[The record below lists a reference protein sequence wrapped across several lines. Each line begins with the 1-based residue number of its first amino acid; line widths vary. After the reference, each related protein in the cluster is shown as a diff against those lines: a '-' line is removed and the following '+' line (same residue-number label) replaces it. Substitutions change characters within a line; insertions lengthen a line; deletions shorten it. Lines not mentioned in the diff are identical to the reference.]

1 MTTHAHPARR
11 TRRLLGLAAAISMT
25 AALAACSSSGG
36 GSESS
41 AEPSSAFADRGAGSE
56 AAPGEDGGAAGDSGS
71 AGGGTAT
78 QDRDPGAAGPAA
90 GAPAGP
96 TSSSSGDTS
105 SVRGPAPVAVERHVI
120 SNGTV
125 SLTSDDVRAARR
137 DVQRVV
143 DAAGGQVTEE
153 QTDTDEDGDPVY
165 ARLVLRVPAASFA
178 DAMTA
183 LEGVA
188 DLRGSDR
195 TSEDVS
201 TQVIDT
207 AVRVR
212 AQEASLRRVE
222 QLLARAQG
230 LKDIIWIES
239 QLTSRQAELDSLKG
253 QQAWLADQTRDS
265 TIVVDI
271 SRTPDDEPQEEEAGT
286 GFLAGLGGGLD
297 ALGAVAVG
305 LATVVGALLPFV
317 VVLGVLV
324 LPVWL
329 VVRRSAR
336 RRRTPSAA
344 GQ

>member
-1 MTTHAHPARR
+1 MTTHAQPTRHPGRR

-25 AALAACSSSGG
+25 AVLAACSSSGG
-36 GSESS
+36 GQDASEGSAGSADESS
-41 AEPSSAFADRGAGSE
+41 SASR
-56 AAPGEDGGAAGDSGS
+56 APGEDGGGS
-71 AGGGTAT
+71 GGTAGSGSEGAAA
-78 QDRDPGAAGPAA
+78 QDRSSGTTTSSTGAA
-90 GAPAGP
+90 
-96 TSSSSGDTS
+96 
-105 SVRGPAPVAVERHVI
+105 RAPVAVERHVI
-120 SNGTV
+120 SHGTV
-125 SLTSDDVRAARR
+125 SLTSDDVREARR

-143 DAAGGQVTEE
+143 DASGGDVTEE
-153 QTDTDEDGDPVY
+153 QTDTDEDGETVY
-165 ARLVLRVPAASFA
+165 ARLVVRVPAGSFG

-207 AVRVR
+207 DVRVR
-212 AQEASLRRVE
+212 AQEASLQRVE

-239 QLTSRQAELDSLKG
+239 QLTTRQAELDSLKG

-271 SRTPDDEPQEEEAGT
+271 SRTPDEEPAEDEDAS
-286 GFLAGLGGGLD
+286 GFLAGFTGGMK

-305 LATVVGALLPFV
+305 LATIAGALLPFV
-317 VVLGVLV
+317 AVLALLGV
-324 LPVWL
+324 PVWL
-329 VVRRSAR
+329 VVRRSVR
-336 RRRTPSAA
+336 RRRPPATPPAA
-344 GQ
+344 A

>member
-11 TRRLLGLAAAISMT
+11 TRRLLGLVAAISMT
-25 AALAACSSSGG
+25 AALAACSSG
-36 GSESS
+36 GS
-41 AEPSSAFADRGAGSE
+41 
-56 AAPGEDGGAAGDSGS
+56 DGGAAGSAGSSSATSGLADRGASASEVAPADDGGAAAQDRDTGSSGGASSGS
-71 AGGGTAT
+71 ATA
-78 QDRDPGAAGPAA
+78 RGAAAVP
-90 GAPAGP
+90 
-96 TSSSSGDTS
+96 
-105 SVRGPAPVAVERHVI
+105 VERHVI
-120 SNGTV
+120 STGTV
-125 SLTSDDVRAARR
+125 SLTSDDVREARR

-143 DAAGGQVTEE
+143 DAAGGQVSDE
-153 QTDTDEDGDPVY
+153 QTDTDEDGHPVY
-165 ARLVLRVPAASFA
+165 ARLVLRIPAAGFA

-195 TSEDVS
+195 SSEDVS

-207 AVRVR
+207 DVRVR

-222 QLLARAQG
+222 QLLARARG

-271 SRTPDDEPQEEEAGT
+271 SRTPKDEPEEEEADT
-286 GFLAGLGGGLD
+286 GFLAGFGGGME

-305 LATVVGALLPFV
+305 LATIVGALLPFA
-317 VVLGVLV
+317 VVLGVLG

-329 VVRRSAR
+329 VVRRSVR
-336 RRRTPSAA
+336 RRRTVPAS

>member
-1 MTTHAHPARR
+1 MTTHAQPTRHPGRR

-25 AALAACSSSGG
+25 AVLAACSSSGG
-36 GSESS
+36 GQDASDGSAGSSDESS
-41 AEPSSAFADRGAGSE
+41 SASR
-56 AAPGEDGGAAGDSGS
+56 APGEDGGGS
-71 AGGGTAT
+71 GGTAGSGSDGAAA
-78 QDRDPGAAGPAA
+78 QDRSSGATTSSTGAA
-90 GAPAGP
+90 
-96 TSSSSGDTS
+96 
-105 SVRGPAPVAVERHVI
+105 RAPVAVERHVI
-120 SNGTV
+120 SHGTV
-125 SLTSDDVRAARR
+125 SLTSDDVRDARR

-143 DAAGGQVTEE
+143 DASGGDITEE
-153 QTDTDEDGDPVY
+153 QTDTDEDGDTVY
-165 ARLVLRVPAASFA
+165 ARLVVRVPAGSFG

-207 AVRVR
+207 DVRVR
-212 AQEASLRRVE
+212 AQEASLQRVE

-239 QLTSRQAELDSLKG
+239 QLTTRQAELDSLKG

-271 SRTPDDEPQEEEAGT
+271 SRTPDEEPPEDEEAS
-286 GFLAGLGGGLD
+286 GFLAGFTGGMK

-305 LATVVGALLPFV
+305 LATIAGALLPFV
-317 VVLGVLV
+317 AVLALLGT
-324 LPVWL
+324 PVWL
-329 VVRRSAR
+329 VVRRSVR
-336 RRRTPSAA
+336 RRRPPATPPAA
-344 GQ
+344 A

>member
-1 MTTHAHPARR
+1 MTTHAQPTRHPGRR

-25 AALAACSSSGG
+25 AVLAACSSSDGGLDASEDSAGSADESSSASRDPGGDGG
-36 GSESS
+36 GS
-41 AEPSSAFADRGAGSE
+41 
-56 AAPGEDGGAAGDSGS
+56 
-71 AGGGTAT
+71 GGTAGSGS
-78 QDRDPGAAGPAA
+78 DGAAARERGS
-90 GAPAGP
+90 GAT
-96 TSSSSGDTS
+96 TSSTGAA
-105 SVRGPAPVAVERHVI
+105 RAPVAVERHVI
-120 SNGTV
+120 SHGTV
-125 SLTSDDVRAARR
+125 SLTSDDVREARR

-143 DAAGGQVTEE
+143 DASGGDITEE
-153 QTDTDEDGDPVY
+153 QTDTDEDGESVY
-165 ARLVLRVPAASFA
+165 ARLVVRVPAGSFG

-207 AVRVR
+207 DVRVR
-212 AQEASLRRVE
+212 AQEASLQRVE

-239 QLTSRQAELDSLKG
+239 QLTTRQAELDSLKG

-271 SRTPDDEPQEEEAGT
+271 SRTPDEETPEEEDAS
-286 GFLAGLGGGLD
+286 GFLAGFTGGME

-305 LATVVGALLPFV
+305 LATVAGALLPFV
-317 VVLGVLV
+317 AVLALLGV
-324 LPVWL
+324 PVWL
-329 VVRRSAR
+329 VVRRSVR
-336 RRRTPSAA
+336 RRRPPATPPAA
-344 GQ
+344 A

>member
-1 MTTHAHPARR
+1 MTTHPHTARR

-25 AALAACSSSGG
+25 AVLAACSSDG
-36 GSESS
+36 GSDAAS
-41 AEPSSAFADRGAGSE
+41 GSE
-56 AAPGEDGGAAGDSGS
+56 DRAVTSEVAPAEEDGAAGGQAAQDRDTGAAGD
-71 AGGGTAT
+71 
-78 QDRDPGAAGPAA
+78 
-90 GAPAGP
+90 
-96 TSSSSGDTS
+96 TSSSSSAGSGAGSGTDG
-105 SVRGPAPVAVERHVI
+105 VNRPPAVSQRSVI
-120 SNGTV
+120 STGTV
-125 SLTSDDVRAARR
+125 SLTSDDVRDARR

-143 DAAGGQVTEE
+143 DSSGGEVTEE
-153 QTDTDEDGDPVY
+153 QTDTDADGRPVY
-165 ARLVLRVPAASFA
+165 ARLVVRVPAASFG

-195 TSEDVS
+195 SSEDVS

-207 AVRVR
+207 DVRVR

-239 QLTSRQAELDSLKG
+239 QLTRRQAELDSLKG

-271 SRTPDDEPQEEEAGT
+271 SRTPEDEPREEEGDA
-286 GFLAGLGGGLD
+286 GFLAGFTGGMK

-305 LATVVGALLPFV
+305 LATITGALLPFA
-317 VVLGVLV
+317 VVLALLG
-324 LPVWL
+324 LPAWL
-329 VVRRSAR
+329 LVRRAAR
-336 RRRTPSAA
+336 RRRPAPAPPTTA
-344 GQ
+344 

>member
-1 MTTHAHPARR
+1 MTTHPHPARHP
-11 TRRLLGLAAAISMT
+11 RRLLGLAAAISMT
-25 AALAACSSSGG
+25 AVLAACSSGG
-36 GSESS
+36 GASDSGAASDAGASASEVSP
-41 AEPSSAFADRGAGSE
+41 AEQD
-56 AAPGEDGGAAGDSGS
+56 GAAG
-71 AGGGTAT
+71 
-78 QDRDPGAAGPAA
+78 
-90 GAPAGP
+90 GAPAQDSDSGGDA
-96 TSSSSGDTS
+96 SGGSSSGSGSTTGAA
-105 SVRGPAPVAVERHVI
+105 RPPAVSQRQVI
-120 SNGTV
+120 STGTV
-125 SLTSDDVRAARR
+125 SLTSDDVRRAQR

-143 DAAGGQVTEE
+143 DAAGGEVTEE
-153 QTDTDEDGDPVY
+153 QTDTDEDGKPVY
-165 ARLVLRVPAASFA
+165 ARLVLRVPVGGFS

-195 TSEDVS
+195 SSEDVT

-207 AVRVR
+207 DVRVR

-271 SRTPDDEPQEEEAGT
+271 NRTPEQEPDEEEADA
-286 GFLAGLGGGLD
+286 GFLAGLSGGME

-305 LATVVGALLPFV
+305 VATIAGALLPFAAV
-317 VVLGVLV
+317 LALLGVPL
-324 LPVWL
+324 WL
-329 VVRRSAR
+329 LVRRAAR
-336 RRRTPSAA
+336 RRRPSATPTPPA
-344 GQ
+344 AA

>member
-1 MTTHAHPARR
+1 MTTHAQPTRHPGRR

-25 AALAACSSSGG
+25 AVAGRLLLLRRRPDASEGSAGASAA
-36 GSESS
+36 SS
-41 AEPSSAFADRGAGSE
+41 ASR
-56 AAPGEDGGAAGDSGS
+56 APGEDGGGP
-71 AGGGTAT
+71 GT
-78 QDRDPGAAGPAA
+78 RPAA
-90 GAPAGP
+90 GRTARPPRTGVSGAT
-96 TSSSSGDTS
+96 TSSTGAA
-105 SVRGPAPVAVERHVI
+105 RAPVAVERHVI
-120 SNGTV
+120 SHGTV
-125 SLTSDDVRAARR
+125 SLTSDDVREARR

-143 DAAGGQVTEE
+143 DASGGDVTEE
-153 QTDTDEDGDPVY
+153 QTDTATRT
-165 ARLVLRVPAASFA
+165 ARPSTRDWWCGCRRARFG

-207 AVRVR
+207 DVRVR
-212 AQEASLRRVE
+212 AQEASLQRVE

-239 QLTSRQAELDSLKG
+239 QLTTRQAELDSLKG

-271 SRTPDDEPQEEEAGT
+271 SRTPDEEPQEEEDAT
-286 GFLAGLGGGLD
+286 GFLAGLTGGMK

-305 LATVVGALLPFV
+305 AGHHRGRPAALRRRAGPARDP
-317 VVLGVLV
+317 GVARRTPLV
-324 LPVWL
+324 
-329 VVRRSAR
+329 R
-336 RRRTPSAA
+336 RRRPPATPPAA
-344 GQ
+344 A

>member
-1 MTTHAHPARR
+1 MTTHAQPTRHPGRR

-25 AALAACSSSGG
+25 AVLAACSSSDGGLDASEDSAGSADESSSASRDPGGDGG
-36 GSESS
+36 GS
-41 AEPSSAFADRGAGSE
+41 
-56 AAPGEDGGAAGDSGS
+56 
-71 AGGGTAT
+71 GGTAGSGS
-78 QDRDPGAAGPAA
+78 DGAAARERGS
-90 GAPAGP
+90 GAT
-96 TSSSSGDTS
+96 TSSTGAA
-105 SVRGPAPVAVERHVI
+105 RAPVAVERHVI
-120 SNGTV
+120 SHGTV
-125 SLTSDDVRAARR
+125 SLTSDDVREARR

-143 DAAGGQVTEE
+143 DASGGDITEE
-153 QTDTDEDGDPVY
+153 QTDTDEDGESVY
-165 ARLVLRVPAASFA
+165 ARLVVRVPAGSFG

-207 AVRVR
+207 DVRVR
-212 AQEASLRRVE
+212 AQEASLQRVE

-239 QLTSRQAELDSLKG
+239 QLTTRQAELDSLKG

-271 SRTPDDEPQEEEAGT
+271 SRTPDEETPEEDAS
-286 GFLAGLGGGLD
+286 GFLAGFTGGMK

-305 LATVVGALLPFV
+305 LATVAGALLPFV
-317 VVLGVLV
+317 AVLALLGV
-324 LPVWL
+324 PVWL
-329 VVRRSAR
+329 VVRRSVR
-336 RRRTPSAA
+336 RRRPPATPPAA
-344 GQ
+344 A

>member
-1 MTTHAHPARR
+1 MTTHAQPTRHPGRR

-25 AALAACSSSGG
+25 AVLAACSSSGG
-36 GSESS
+36 GQDASEGSAGSSDESS
-41 AEPSSAFADRGAGSE
+41 SASR
-56 AAPGEDGGAAGDSGS
+56 APGEDGGSAGTAGSGS
-71 AGGGTAT
+71 DGAAA
-78 QDRDPGAAGPAA
+78 QDRSSGATTSSTGAA
-90 GAPAGP
+90 
-96 TSSSSGDTS
+96 
-105 SVRGPAPVAVERHVI
+105 RAPVVVERHVI
-120 SNGTV
+120 SHGTV
-125 SLTSDDVRAARR
+125 SLTSDDVREARR

-143 DAAGGQVTEE
+143 DASGGDVTEE
-153 QTDTDEDGDPVY
+153 QTDTDEDGESVY
-165 ARLVLRVPAASFA
+165 ARLVVRVPAGSFG

-207 AVRVR
+207 DVRVR
-212 AQEASLRRVE
+212 AQEASLQRVE

-239 QLTSRQAELDSLKG
+239 QLTTRQAELDSLKG

-271 SRTPDDEPQEEEAGT
+271 SRTPDEEPREEEEDAS
-286 GFLAGLGGGLD
+286 GFLAGFGGGMK

-305 LATVVGALLPFV
+305 LATIAGALLPFV
-317 VVLGVLV
+317 AVLALLGV
-324 LPVWL
+324 PVWL
-329 VVRRSAR
+329 VVRRSVR
-336 RRRTPSAA
+336 RRRPPVTPPAA
-344 GQ
+344 A